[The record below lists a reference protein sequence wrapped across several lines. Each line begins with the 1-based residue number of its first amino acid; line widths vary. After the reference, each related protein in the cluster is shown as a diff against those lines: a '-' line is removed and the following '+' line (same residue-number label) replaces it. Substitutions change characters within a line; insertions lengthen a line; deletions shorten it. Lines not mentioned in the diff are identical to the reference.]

1 MECHVLVLG
10 EPLHNDI
17 AMWFEYALAV
27 AAHLAGMNR
36 SGRTM
41 ALGPFHDGR
50 RGDFKPRRH

>member
-1 MECHVLVLG
+1 MGGLG

-17 AMWFEYALAV
+17 TMRFEYPLAV

-41 ALGPFHDGR
+41 ALGPFYD
-50 RGDFKPRRH
+50 